1 MAIAHGFADIWRR
14 STSLTSRTLTIL
26 ALTIPIPLIFVPRL
40 LASYRTYLSL
50 GKGGVPHNFL
60 GYLVQAALR
69 PIARTDLRADPPPYH
84 SSIATVAERYAPHG
98 LTSFLPPS
106 LLSSSSE
113 AGKEEDISPS
123 TGVAMLSIRRPP
135 RPEVPYFV
143 APQRQTSQAA
153 AGDVVSRMI
162 WFLRALAEQNAEL
175 LEIRPSGLEG
185 VGTDAIFLKATATAT
200 APPRYMGMAKAEI
213 VHVHPEGSSHVTL
226 SLVDAEAA
234 VRAGW
239 AERHPLTGVR
249 ELLPW
254 GYVFLY
260 APRDDAEYEV
270 WKGLVVAGC
279 SFVSGGKEIKGSD
292 SSA

>member
-1 MAIAHGFADIWRR
+1 MAIADVFVDIWRR

-26 ALTIPIPLIFVPRL
+26 ALTIPIPLIFLPRL
-40 LASYRTYLSL
+40 LASYRIYLSL
-50 GKGGVPHNFL
+50 GKGGIPHNFL
-60 GYLVQAALR
+60 GYLIQAALR

-84 SSIATVAERYAPHG
+84 SSIATVAERYTPHG
-98 LTSFLPPS
+98 LTSFLPAS
-106 LLSSSSE
+106 LLSPSSE
-113 AGKEEDISPS
+113 AGKEEDTSS
-123 TGVAMLSIRRPP
+123 TGAAVLLPRQPP

-162 WFLRALAEQNAEL
+162 GFLRALAEQNAEM

-185 VGTDAIFLKATATAT
+185 IGTDAIFLRATAT
-200 APPRYMGMAKAEI
+200 APARYMGMAKAEI

-239 AERHPLTGVR
+239 
-249 ELLPW
+249 
-254 GYVFLY
+254 
-260 APRDDAEYEV
+260 
-270 WKGLVVAGC
+270 
-279 SFVSGGKEIKGSD
+279 
-292 SSA
+292 